1 MAELN
6 KRSSASGH
14 PKSSKN
20 QGVRSSEKSPMVEMR
35 RSNNC
40 PSAEM
45 YDGHRSGCNKSQSAD
60 SSSTMTSK
68 WTSNKFPSSYG
79 SRLEGKRWTPSVQT
93 TSATSQRHSNVT
105 ITSQQRHSNFTLT
118 SQQRHNT
125 TTPRTTDGKRT
136 ALNSLR
142 GKSSFQKCPSV
153 ISTTTV

>member
-6 KRSSASGH
+6 ERSSARAGH

-45 YDGHRSGCNKSQSAD
+45 YDGHRSGCDKSRSAD
-60 SSSTMTSK
+60 SSSTITSK
-68 WTSNKFPSSYG
+68 WTSNKFPSSCYG
-79 SRLEGKRWTPSVQT
+79 SRLEGKRWTPSARSVQT

-136 ALNSLR
+136 GFNPLR
-142 GKSSFQKCPSV
+142 GKSSFQKSPSV
-153 ISTTTV
+153 T